1 MNKVNS
7 LFLFFFT
14 KVNEIYCIEKKPMEH
29 HDLHISS
36 FDWCDR
42 IATSARA
49 HVKPKQQRGN
59 GSGQERM
66 IVLNRKKHL
75 NSEQDYMLLF
85 HPSFFTIIPDHF

>member
-1 MNKVNS
+1 MK
-7 LFLFFFT
+7 
-14 KVNEIYCIEKKPMEH
+14 Y

-36 FDWCDR
+36 FDWCNR
-42 IATSARA
+42 IATSART

-75 NSEQDYMLLF
+75 NSDQDYMLLF
-85 HPSFFTIIPDHF
+85 HPHFLPLFRTTFNPFIPDLRPLLFSK